1 MCKTYSV
8 VAVEEGLEEAQDSRS
23 LVAQE
28 VARKLQL
35 SVVLLVVLE
44 TESLMALMVE
54 WDRRLSVALANRTG
68 TSLSDLHRSWS
79 S

>member
-8 VAVEEGLEEAQDSRS
+8 VAAEEALEEALDSRS

-54 WDRRLSVALANRTG
+54 WDRRLPVALANRTG
-68 TSLSDLHRSWS
+68 TSLSDLYRSWS